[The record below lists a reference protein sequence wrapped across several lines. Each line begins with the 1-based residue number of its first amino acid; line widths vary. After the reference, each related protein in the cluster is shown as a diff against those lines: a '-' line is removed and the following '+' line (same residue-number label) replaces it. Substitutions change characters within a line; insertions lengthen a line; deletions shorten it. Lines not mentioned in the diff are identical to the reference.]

1 MRGLL
6 ACLLPMAV
14 AGPLHAQDGPE
25 TGTVVIQP
33 ENVRM
38 DFAQV
43 MRVKPV
49 YQTLRA
55 TRMEPRCPGE
65 PEPAK
70 GLSRVVGAV

>member
-55 TRMEPRCPGE
+55 TRRAALANRSLRRACR
-65 PEPAK
+65 A
-70 GLSRVVGAV
+70 SSAR